1 MSTGV
6 FPVMFTDCVCCPA
19 RTHSVAGASMA
30 LPSPLALMVD
40 GRAGG
45 RAGGHTSLPLALCI
59 TNLSTLGD
67 SFFVFLFFCPLFLA
81 WFCTFLPLNFQY
93 LNFLAKKRK
102 MKSPSRTIPLHPP
115 VFPAFPPGSDPFRG
129 FNSCKYT
136 EKNAWTFF
144 LGPCEFFSEK
154 T

>member
-1 MSTGV
+1 
-6 FPVMFTDCVCCPA
+6 
-19 RTHSVAGASMA
+19 
-30 LPSPLALMVD
+30 MV
-40 GRAGG
+40 GGQAGG
-45 RAGGHTSLPLALCI
+45 QVGTRHFLCPTPQLALCI

-67 SFFVFLFFCPLFLA
+67 LFFVFLFFCPIFLA

-93 LNFLAKKRK
+93 LDFLAKKRK
-102 MKSPSRTIPLHPP
+102 MKSPSRTLPHHPH

-136 EKNAWTFF
+136 EKKKNAWTFF